1 MSYECNDKIC
11 ANGAECGNRPFA
23 ELAFRY
29 KNKNFSRLREGEK
42 AEANLW
48 GEGVETVKTEGRG
61 FGVRAMR
68 PFKPNQI
75 IVEYC
80 GEIINQQEAD
90 RRMNEDYKDKKV
102 KRIAAGLR

>member
-11 ANGAECGNRPFA
+11 NNGNECGNRSFA

-48 GEGVETVKTEGRG
+48 GEGVETVRTEGRG

-68 PFKPNQI
+68 TFKPNQI

-80 GEIINQQEAD
+80 GEIINQEEAD

-102 KRIAAGLR
+102 REPPC